1 MKNLILLLA
10 LSFTFSISAQSKYIT
25 KTGNLTFEASMPAF
39 EEVKANNKTVTAIL
53 NTDNGQFAALA
64 FIKAFRFK
72 NALMEEHFNEN
83 YAESDDFPKSKFKG
97 EISNLDLNN
106 LSETNSEYSYSGT
119 LEFHGKT
126 KKLENQKITIQKKD
140 DQIILSGEFTVNVDD
155 FAIEIPSVV
164 KNKLSKD
171 VSVTFQFQLNKK

>member
-1 MKNLILLLA
+1 MFA
-10 LSFTFSISAQSKYIT
+10 FSLNAQSKYIT
-25 KTGNLTFEASMPAF
+25 KTGDLTFEASMPAF

-53 NTDNGQFAALA
+53 NADNGEFAALA

-83 YAESDDFPKSKFKG
+83 YAESDVYPKSKFKG
-97 EISNLDLNN
+97 KIANFDLAG
-106 LSETNSEYSYSGT
+106 LSVKKEFSYSGS

-126 KKLENQKITIQKKD
+126 QQLENQKITIQENDGKL
-140 DQIILSGEFTVNVDD
+140 ILSGTFTVNVDD

-171 VSVTFQFQLNKK
+171 VSVTFQFELNKK